1 MSKPSERRGE
11 CCCPPVTLGPCDR
24 RLTEVPE
31 DVLDESPAPRQD
43 LTPVPGVGR
52 IERMALVQYPE
63 DAFGHHIAEFLHA
76 RPVRIT
82 ERFIRALLDSTS
94 HSKRLDAFPRVQH
107 VEPVFVVYLREK
119 GPVAAG
125 MNSHGPPATEGIL
138 ASPPHSGGGNNNRV
152 FVKPRG
158 LHTRGRFGSQ

>member
-1 MSKPSERRGE
+1 MSEPSQRRAER
-11 CCCPPVTLGPCDR
+11 CCHPVALGPCVR
-24 RLTEVPE
+24 RLAEVPE
-31 DVLDESPAPRQD
+31 DVLDESPAPRQE

-94 HSKRLDAFPRVQH
+94 HSKRLDAFPWVQH

-119 GPVAAG
+119 GLVAAG
-125 MNSHGPPATEGIL
+125 
-138 ASPPHSGGGNNNRV
+138 GNNQGAPANERIIAGPYPAEWV
-152 FVKPRG
+152 
-158 LHTRGRFGSQ
+158 TDN

>member
-1 MSKPSERRGE
+1 MSKPSERRAE
-11 CCCPPVTLGPCDR
+11 RCCHPVTLGPCDR

-31 DVLDESPAPRQD
+31 DVLDESPAPRQE

-125 MNSHGPPATEGIL
+125 MEKPGSAAHVRNLAGAHPTRCLSDNLGIWGNPA
-138 ASPPHSGGGNNNRV
+138 
-152 FVKPRG
+152 
-158 LHTRGRFGSQ
+158 

>member
-1 MSKPSERRGE
+1 M
-11 CCCPPVTLGPCDR
+11 
-24 RLTEVPE
+24 
-31 DVLDESPAPRQD
+31 
-43 LTPVPGVGR
+43 PGVGR

-119 GPVAAG
+119 GLVAAG
-125 MNSHGPPATEGIL
+125 MNSQGSAANEGIL
-138 ASPPHSGGGNNNRV
+138 AAAYHAECVTDN
-152 FVKPRG
+152 
-158 LHTRGRFGSQ
+158 